1 MPQKLLH
8 NLEFRP
14 DAPQKRRVGMP
25 ERVPTNPFLDSNPLC
40 NRAYNIA
47 QNRLSPVWM
56 ASAIVLIGENPVI
69 GFAIPAAVSSFDER
83 LCKNW
88 MNGHGLLGRFCLAST
103 DDAIDNRPCHI
114 HRALSEIDVAPL
126 EGKYLTLAQAG

>member
-25 ERVPTNPFLDSNPLC
+25 ERVPTNPFLASNPLC

-56 ASAIVLIGENPVI
+56 ASAKVLISKNPVI
-69 GFAIPAAVSSFDER
+69 GIAIPAAVSPLDER
-83 LCKNW
+83 LRKNW
-88 MNGHGLLGRFCLAST
+88 MNGHGLLGRLSLAST